1 MRGCVI
7 EIQGS
12 CVRHT
17 YRVDGKIFTLG
28 KLFFFLLSKRLQ
40 SLFDHQNLSGCD
52 SCRCCQNDK
61 ESSIFAVKMK
71 ISIFLLILCSVELGW
86 SKKDA
91 KKCDRK
97 PKFLFGRVPPGQ
109 FEYSELNGEYSPKEA
124 ARVCEANLACGGF
137 TFKGPPNS
145 PKKEFEMFFF
155 HYVRPEVFEKRFSEE
170 QSFHW
175 SSYVVQGSML

>member
-1 MRGCVI
+1 MAKFSLWGNCFF
-7 EIQGS
+7 S
-12 CVRHT
+12 CWVKD
-17 YRVDGKIFTLG
+17 YN
-28 KLFFFLLSKRLQ
+28 LSSTIKT
-40 SLFDHQNLSGCD
+40 LSGCD
-52 SCRCCQNDK
+52 SYQCCQNDK

-97 PKFLFGRVPPGQ
+97 PKFLFVRVPPGQ